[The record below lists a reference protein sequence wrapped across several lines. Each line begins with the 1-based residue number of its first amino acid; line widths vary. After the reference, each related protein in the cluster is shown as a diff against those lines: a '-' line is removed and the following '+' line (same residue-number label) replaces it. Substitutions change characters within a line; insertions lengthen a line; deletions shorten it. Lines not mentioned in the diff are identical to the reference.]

1 MAIKVG
7 EFNFNPEVTV
17 EVENGK
23 ATVEAK
29 DGQEFFKA
37 KLEEA
42 GLDAKEYEK
51 FYKFDKE
58 FMKKGLE
65 FVASKS
71 EEIFKEH
78 KDAGTIEFNLPL
90 STHKEDRIRSLVE
103 KDKEVKNPMNGE
115 TFKKTAITMKA
126 ETKRYAVSKARRK
139 QLEEELRNKILG
151 S

>member
-1 MAIKVG
+1 MAVKIGEITFDPKVK
-7 EFNFNPEVTV
+7 V

-23 ATVEAK
+23 ATVEVEN
-29 DGQEFFKA
+29 GEEFFKS

-42 GLDAKEYEK
+42 GLDVKNYEK

-58 FMKKGLE
+58 YVKKGLE
-65 FVASKS
+65 FVANKA

-78 KDAGTIEFNLPL
+78 KDVGMIEYDLPL
-90 STHKEDRIRSLVE
+90 STHKDDHLRSLIE
-103 KDKEVKNPMNGE
+103 KNKKVKNPATGE
-115 TFKKTAITMKA
+115 EFEKTAITMKA

-139 QLEEELRNKILG
+139 QLEEELRSKILG